1 MNREVDVAGYQG
13 PDRRSQPDG
22 HWHLE
27 KTVSV
32 SHIFTTVALVVSGL
46 WFVANQNERIAL
58 NTQAIE
64 QNKVA
69 IEQQE
74 SRVTKNLDT
83 INSKLDKLHELLIR
97 RSQ

>member
-1 MNREVDVAGYQG
+1 MSGDIDVDGYQG
-13 PDRRSQPDG
+13 PDRRHMPDG
-22 HWHLE
+22 QWHLE
-27 KTVSV
+27 KTISV
-32 SHIFTTVALVVSGL
+32 SHLFTTITLIIAGL

-74 SRVTKNLDT
+74 SRVTKNLDA
-83 INSKLDKLHELLIR
+83 INSKLDKVHELLIR
-97 RSQ
+97 GR